1 MNVKR
6 KKSVPASS
14 DSDVLPE
21 ISDDWVAEAD
31 LYNGET
37 LVRKGRPKLAQPRQ
51 LLTIRLPP
59 EIIAKWKA
67 TGPGWQTRMAE
78 ALEKAVH

>member
-1 MNVKR
+1 MNVKQ
-6 KKSVPASS
+6 KKSAPTS
-14 DSDVLPE
+14 DDIDTLPE
-21 ISDDWVAEAD
+21 ISDNWIAEAD
-31 LYNGET
+31 LYHGET

-78 ALEKAVH
+78 ALEKAIH